1 MANLSGF
8 NSRRAV
14 HAREMG
20 TRREC
25 SGVQAGYGWLFS
37 STPFFMHVGARNNE
51 RLSCRGSCSF
61 MSCPRESA
69 TIEPRDVCG
78 LGTNKS
84 GAFVERFLADIADD
98 FDRIASP
105 DDVDDSG
112 GIVMRMIIG
121 SRCAKRACG
130 AKWQVTA
137 AQVARQ
143 KSPMALASVTT
154 TQVCIL
160 STAW

>member
-1 MANLSGF
+1 
-8 NSRRAV
+8 
-14 HAREMG
+14 
-20 TRREC
+20 
-25 SGVQAGYGWLFS
+25 
-37 STPFFMHVGARNNE
+37 MHVGARNNE

-61 MSCPRESA
+61 MSCPGESA
-69 TIEPRDVCG
+69 TFGPRDVYG
-78 LGTNKS
+78 LGANKS
-84 GAFVERFLADIADD
+84 GAFVERFLADIAND

-112 GIVMRMIIG
+112 GIVLRMIIG
-121 SRCAKRACG
+121 SRCTKRACG

-137 AQVARQ
+137 AHVARQ
-143 KSPMALASVTT
+143 KSPMALASVAT

>member
-1 MANLSGF
+1 
-8 NSRRAV
+8 
-14 HAREMG
+14 
-20 TRREC
+20 
-25 SGVQAGYGWLFS
+25 
-37 STPFFMHVGARNNE
+37 MHVGARNNE

-61 MSCPRESA
+61 MSCPGESA
-69 TIEPRDVCG
+69 TFGPRDVCG
-78 LGTNKS
+78 LGSNKS
-84 GAFVERFLADIADD
+84 GAFIERFLADIAND

-112 GIVMRMIIG
+112 GIVLRMIIG
-121 SRCAKRACG
+121 SRCTKRACG

-137 AQVARQ
+137 AHVARQ
-143 KSPMALASVTT
+143 KSPMALASVAT

>member
-1 MANLSGF
+1 
-8 NSRRAV
+8 
-14 HAREMG
+14 
-20 TRREC
+20 
-25 SGVQAGYGWLFS
+25 
-37 STPFFMHVGARNNE
+37 
-51 RLSCRGSCSF
+51 

-84 GAFVERFLADIADD
+84 GAFVERFLADIAND

-112 GIVMRMIIG
+112 GIVMRTIIG